1 MLVLGFDWK
10 YGYIKE
16 WIYDIER
23 VGVYKEFVKLNL
35 IKWKDR
41 KVKRRNRSFI
51 FDKEM
56 VDLDINDDKIV
67 VLEKVL
73 LVNLKCFVIKI
84 LL

>member
-16 WIYDIER
+16 LICDIER